1 VPLCE
6 VSSVLEASL
15 PNWTADLQLRFVYQD
30 NRTVMTER
38 RHTGPLQVQ
47 KPLYPEGR
55 SVCHAV
61 VLHPP
66 GGMAEGDSVEVR
78 VVQEE
83 EAKTVLSTPAASK
96 WYKSRDRFARQEVW
110 IRLGAG
116 AQLDWLPQESILFE
130 SSRVETRF
138 RIELAEDA
146 SAAGWD
152 VVVLGRR
159 AKGEKWESGEY
170 RSTTEF
176 VRSTGELLW
185 AERANFMA
193 FSGIRYAPQGLG
205 SFPIFGTLWAVGR
218 NCTSE
223 LAQRLATQLPFTD
236 NLRAGVTCLPNGV
249 IVLRA
254 LAQKI
259 EPLRHLLI
267 ECWSTMRPVVHG
279 RSAKRLRLWAT

>member
-1 VPLCE
+1 
-6 VSSVLEASL
+6 LETFL
-15 PNWTADLQLRFVYQD
+15 PNWTASLRLRFVYQD

-55 SVCHAV
+55 PVCHAV

-83 EAKTVLSTPAASK
+83 GAKTVLSTPAASK
-96 WYKSRDRFARQEVW
+96 WYKSREQFARQEVR
-110 IRLGAG
+110 IQLGVD
-116 AQLDWLPQESILFE
+116 AQLDWLPQENILFE
-130 SSRVETRF
+130 NARVDTRF
-138 RIELAEDA
+138 RLELAEGA

-159 AKGEKWESGEY
+159 AMGERWDSGEF
-170 RSTTEF
+170 RNTTEF
-176 VRSTGELLW
+176 SKLTGELLW

-193 FSGIRYAPQGLG
+193 SSGIRHAIQGLG

-223 LAQRLATQLPFTD
+223 LAQALATQLPFTD
-236 NLRAGVTCLPNGV
+236 KIRAGVTCLPGGV

-259 EPLRHLLI
+259 EPLRNLLI
-267 ECWSTMRPVVHG
+267 ECWSTVRPVVHG